1 MKRYFFVGSRFALM
15 ETKAVLYYI
24 LKNFTLEVC
33 EKTDI
38 SLTLEKQAFG
48 LTAKNGVWLELKQ
61 RRK

>member
-1 MKRYFFVGSRFALM
+1 M

-24 LKNFTLEVC
+24 LLNFTLEVC
-33 EKTDI
+33 EKTDTSI
-38 SLTLEKQAFG
+38 TLEKQAFG